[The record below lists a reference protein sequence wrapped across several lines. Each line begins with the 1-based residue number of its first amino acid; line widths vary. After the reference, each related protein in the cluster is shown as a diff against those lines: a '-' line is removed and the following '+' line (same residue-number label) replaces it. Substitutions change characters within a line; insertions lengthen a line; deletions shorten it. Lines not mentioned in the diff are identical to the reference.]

1 MLVARDWVKHII
13 TRSQEEPMPTED
25 ILKSLERNIGLGEKA
40 MPRVKAV
47 LDYIDGE
54 LIERRGGQVMRD
66 LWHTVADYLEKVQ
79 EGLAARV

>member
-1 MLVARDWVKHII
+1 MLAASDWVKHIVS
-13 TRSQEEPMPTED
+13 RSQEEPMPTED
-25 ILKSLERNIGLGEKA
+25 VLKSLERNFGQGEKA

-54 LIERRGGQVMRD
+54 LVDRRGGQVMRD

-79 EGLAARV
+79 ESLAAA